1 MIKEKLNLLSSEL
14 KTKFTV
20 SVDDHGNMV
29 NLKISEDQ
37 DGMLI
42 PKFTI
47 LVDEEDSDEK
57 YVLSVLESPLTI
69 YFGSNL
75 CETTKFFVSPDIEEI
90 FDHMKEEIKLENSR
104 GY

>member
-1 MIKEKLNLLSSEL
+1 MFKEKLNLLSSEL

-37 DGMLI
+37 GGMLI

-75 CETTKFFVSPDIEEI
+75 CETTKFFVSQDIEDV
-90 FDHMKEEIKLENSR
+90 FKHMKEEILLENSR